1 MKASNHS
8 IKAMKNN
15 QIPNGNI
22 PIITQEI
29 IKHTNIND
37 YEELVEEVKSQSG
50 HNTPIEERSDPL
62 PEKRIIASVRFR
74 NANNTQS
81 SKCFKC
87 GNIYQFGKGQNKLLC
102 RNCLWLRNQYH
113 QSAQKWWF
121 KINEREKKQLVE
133 AKNPEQLEKVWQ
145 EVNDRRNF

>member
-15 QIPNGNI
+15 QTPNGNI

-62 PEKRIIASVRFR
+62 PEKKIVVSVVFR
-74 NANNTQS
+74 SSQTPQAN
-81 SKCFKC
+81 KCFGC
-87 GNIYQFGKGQNKLLC
+87 GEAFPPKKAQGKLLC
-102 RNCLWLRNQYH
+102 GNCL
-113 QSAQKWWF
+113 
-121 KINEREKKQLVE
+121 
-133 AKNPEQLEKVWQ
+133 
-145 EVNDRRNF
+145 